1 MSQHGLY
8 IPNLTSEEEAIL
20 KALPAFEIYN
30 KFNKT
35 GDTSKYNGS
44 CETVSPNIRE
54 FKNLCTKFLHNIKNL
69 PDYNHDRGNHNMHS
83 KYLYYWIFNEINKI
97 SIANPNKINPSDVNR
112 FLIIG
117 NTWYSDLY
125 HAPFIK
131 EFNFDFGE
139 LKEQKY
145 LYDYFENFNALNEI
159 TCPHSKSRAYYK
171 YVDFINKFYTK
182 KIKEQQCCIWNRDCE
197 PYFDCDNKYNPKNL
211 SYKLKCGPQVDTL
224 RWKQRHQTSRRNA
237 QLNDARINFVEHSDV
252 HPDSLAEYVKP
263 PYVNALNRESGVTLD
278 KYSQFDTNAIGYR
291 EGNGNDNEHHAT
303 LETDEYGNPLNS
315 LRFSRFLEGLSSTS
329 KFGSS
334 TRKSKLLKEELERDS
349 IMDSNYEMN
358 MDGLSEYSLEDE
370 NEDEDEHF
378 GAPNRNLYF
387 AYSPS

>member
-1 MSQHGLY
+1 MY
-8 IPNLTSEEEAIL
+8 
-20 KALPAFEIYN
+20 
-30 KFNKT
+30 
-35 GDTSKYNGS
+35 
-44 CETVSPNIRE
+44 
-54 FKNLCTKFLHNIKNL
+54 
-69 PDYNHDRGNHNMHS
+69 S

-131 EFNFDFGE
+131 EFNFDFEE

-145 LYDYFENFNALNEI
+145 LYDYFEKFNALNKI
-159 TCPHSKSRAYYK
+159 TCPHSKSSAYYK

-182 KIKEQQCCIWNRDCE
+182 IIQEKKCCIWNFECK
-197 PYFDCDNKYNPKNL
+197 PYFDCDDEYNPQYL
-211 SYKLKCGPQVDTL
+211 FYKLKCGPQEDTL
-224 RWKQRHQTSRRNA
+224 RWKTSHLTSPRNA
-237 QLNDARINFVEHSDV
+237 HLKDTRINFVEHSGG
-252 HPDSLAEYVKP
+252 HPDSLTEYMKP
-263 PYVNALNRESGVTLD
+263 PYINNLNQEGGVTPHE
-278 KYSQFDTNAIGYR
+278 YSESDTNAIGYR
-291 EGNGNDNEHHAT
+291 EGNGNGNEHHAT

-315 LRFSRFLEGLSSTS
+315 LTFSRILEGISSTS
-329 KFGSS
+329 KYGILRIGALITLTLGIIYFFYIKYKSS

-358 MDGLSEYSLEDE
+358 MDELSEYSLEDE